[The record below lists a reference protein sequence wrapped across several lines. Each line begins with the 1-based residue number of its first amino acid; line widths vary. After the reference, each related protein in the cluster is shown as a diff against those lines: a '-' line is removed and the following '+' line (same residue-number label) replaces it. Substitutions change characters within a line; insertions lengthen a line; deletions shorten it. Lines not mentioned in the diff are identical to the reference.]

1 MHNLAHNVPVL
12 STPSSFV
19 YNQFGTYGTTYNQVC
34 QSSLIATVQ
43 PPPSVSTY
51 INSMVTAQ
59 TITTPVVSSINTQI
73 VNSRNVLSSIPSP
86 TIPMFSINSRPN
98 TSTREQHSNTRTTNP
113 ILFNNSTMQQQSFST
128 HHAILAESLQLSIP
142 AHQNRIISSNR
153 DPTTFNNV
161 STLHRIA
168 VPYQAVFNQFSAA
181 IPNAP
186 RHNITFGPEG
196 SNLFIYHLPQEFSDN
211 ELTHMFMPFGQVL
224 SSKVYIDRE
233 TNQSKCFG
241 FVSFDNPTSAQT
253 AIQVMNG
260 FQICQKRLKVQ
271 LKRPKEKNSSRIYF

>member
-12 STPSSFV
+12 NSPSSFV

-73 VNSRNVLSSIPSP
+73 VDSRNVLSNIPSP

-98 TSTREQHSNTRTTNP
+98 TSTREQLSNTRTTNP
-113 ILFNNSTMQQQSFST
+113 ILFNNSSMQQQSFST

-142 AHQNRIISSNR
+142 PHQNRIISSNR

-161 STLHRIA
+161 STLHRI

-181 IPNAP
+181 IPNTP

-241 FVSFDNPTSAQT
+241 FVSFDNLNKCTNCHSSNEWFSDLPEEIKSTIKT
-253 AIQVMNG
+253 
-260 FQICQKRLKVQ
+260 
-271 LKRPKEKNSSRIYF
+271 PKGKKF

>member
-12 STPSSFV
+12 NSPSSFV

-73 VNSRNVLSSIPSP
+73 VDSRNVLSNIPSP

-113 ILFNNSTMQQQSFST
+113 ILYNNSSMQQQSFST

-153 DPTTFNNV
+153 DPSTFNNV
-161 STLHRIA
+161 STLHRI

-181 IPNAP
+181 MPNTP

>member
-12 STPSSFV
+12 NSPSSFV

-73 VNSRNVLSSIPSP
+73 VDSRNVLSNIPSP

-98 TSTREQHSNTRTTNP
+98 TSTREQHSNTRITNP
-113 ILFNNSTMQQQSFST
+113 ILFNNSSMQQQSFST

-161 STLHRIA
+161 STLHRI
-168 VPYQAVFNQFSAA
+168 VPYQAMFNQFSAGM
-181 IPNAP
+181 PNTS

-271 LKRPKEKNSSRIYF
+271 LKRPKEKNASRIYF

>member
-12 STPSSFV
+12 NSPSSFV
-19 YNQFGTYGTTYNQVC
+19 YNQFGSYGTTYNQ
-34 QSSLIATVQ
+34 SSLLASIQ
-43 PPPSVSTY
+43 PPPTATY

-59 TITTPVVSSINTQI
+59 TITTPVVSSANCNAQ
-73 VNSRNVLSSIPSP
+73 VVGNRNILSTLPSQ
-86 TIPMFSINSRPN
+86 MFSIDNHPN
-98 TSTREQHSNTRTTNP
+98 TSTREQHSTTTTTNP
-113 ILFNNSTMQQQSFST
+113 IVYINASMQQQSFST
-128 HHAILAESLQLSIP
+128 PESLHLSIP
-142 AHQNRIISSNR
+142 AHQNRLIASNR
-153 DPTTFNNV
+153 QPTTFNNL
-161 STLHRIA
+161 STLHSI
-168 VPYQAVFNQFSAA
+168 VPYQAIFNQFSTA
-181 IPNAP
+181 IPNVT

-260 FQICQKRLKVQ
+260 FQIGMKRLKVQ
-271 LKRPKEKNSSRIYF
+271 LKRPKKKMSSRIYFQT